1 MSDLPVAIPFLVEWA
16 ALVTVAAPFSLVN
29 NRWIYAHPTAGL
41 ALWFGSF
48 VSAAV
53 SLSIAFG
60 LAVWSV
66 FETYLELSVA
76 ESQNDFWLRL
86 LASFSP
92 WLILAIGGISL
103 AIITQRLESQID
115 FTKQVSIPTAHSSQR
130 SWVHRGVRVVEIDL
144 PVAFAFSTGTSV
156 KDENSQIVLS
166 TKVRKS
172 LSSEELKSLL
182 DHEHFH
188 LKAGHALGQKLVQIL
203 TILTGRFMT
212 TRVLA
217 KETALLFELA
227 ADKHSVSRNSRE
239 ALRRALTTLVGN
251 SGSDRELGLRLAH
264 LGDIERPAA

>member
-1 MSDLPVAIPFLVEWA
+1 MSDLLVAIPLLVEWA
-16 ALVTVAAPFSLVN
+16 LAVTVAAPFALVN

-41 ALWFGSF
+41 MLWFGAF
-48 VSAAV
+48 ISAAV
-53 SLSIAFG
+53 SLAVAFG

-66 FETYLELSVA
+66 FETYLKLADAASRGDV
-76 ESQNDFWLRL
+76 WLGL

-103 AIITQRLESQID
+103 AVITQRLESEID
-115 FTKQVSIPTAHSSQR
+115 FAKPAPKPAAASSKS

-144 PVAFAFSTGTSV
+144 PMAFAFSLGTSV
-156 KDENSQIVLS
+156 NGANSQIVLS
-166 TKVRKS
+166 TKVRRS

-203 TILTGRFMT
+203 GILTGRFMT

-227 ADKHSVSRNSRE
+227 ADKHSAARNSRV
-239 ALRRALTTLVGN
+239 ALRTALTTLAGN
-251 SGSDRELGLRLAH
+251 TGKDRELGLRLAH
-264 LGDIERPAA
+264 LDDVERPAA